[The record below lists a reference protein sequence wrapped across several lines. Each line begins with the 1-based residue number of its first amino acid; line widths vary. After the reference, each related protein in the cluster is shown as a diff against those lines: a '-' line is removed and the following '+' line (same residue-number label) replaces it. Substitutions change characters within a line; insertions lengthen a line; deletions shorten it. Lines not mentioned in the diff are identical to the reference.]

1 MTASIAEI
9 TEPVALISG
18 PRLRENYRKLR
29 ELAGTDVLAV
39 VKANA
44 YGHGAIEVSR
54 CLAEIGCP
62 FFAVAR
68 FSEAVELRHAGI
80 ETPILVLG
88 RIAAEEAPYAARLG
102 LHVTLFSAEQARQY
116 ASALRSAKRTLK
128 VHIKIDTGMGRLGQ
142 FPVDAPDFIRSL
154 GAFSRLEIAGIYSHL
169 ATADNADRSAA
180 ERQTADFQAL
190 IQTLESTGDR
200 PPLVHVANSAAIL
213 TLDQARAFDLVRAGI
228 ALYGL
233 EPSPDCPLPAGIEP
247 VLSLRTRVIS
257 IRTFPPGSAIGYGGR
272 YVVGAAPEKIAVI
285 AVGYADGFRRVA
297 GNAVLIGGRKLP
309 IVGTVCM
316 DQCMVRVPDE
326 LPVKEGDEAVL
337 IGRQRGASISADDLA
352 RLWGTINYEVT
363 SGLSARVQ
371 RVVA

>member
-88 RIAAEEAPYAARLG
+88 RIAAEEAPYAARLR

-169 ATADNADRSAA
+169 AQRRRTANRRFSGAHPNARKY
-180 ERQTADFQAL
+180 R
-190 IQTLESTGDR
+190 R
-200 PPLVHVANSAAIL
+200 
-213 TLDQARAFDLVRAGI
+213 
-228 ALYGL
+228 
-233 EPSPDCPLPAGIEP
+233 PSPARSCRKLRGDPDPRSGARVRPGPCRDRALRPGTFAGLPPARRN
-247 VLSLRTRVIS
+247 RTRFIAEDPGHLHTDVS
-257 IRTFPPGSAIGYGGR
+257 ARERDRIRRTLRRWDCARKNRRDRGR
-272 YVVGAAPEKIAVI
+272 LR
-285 AVGYADGFRRVA
+285 RRVPT
-297 GNAVLIGGRKLP
+297 GRRER
-309 IVGTVCM
+309 G
-316 DQCMVRVPDE
+316 PDRRAKNPHRRNG
-326 LPVKEGDEAVL
+326 LHGSMHGPRS
-337 IGRQRGASISADDLA
+337 GRAPG
-352 RLWGTINYEVT
+352 
-363 SGLSARVQ
+363 
-371 RVVA
+371 